1 MAKKNKTADTTQE
14 FPKKW
19 MDKLPDGWAD
29 GANSMK
35 EDELHK
41 VIVECEGNVYTIAQA
56 KGNDE
61 KLQAAKLVSKDL
73 SAPYREAA
81 QAQQAKI
88 QYALWLL
95 EGRGVDLDHT
105 DDNE

>member
-1 MAKKNKTADTTQE
+1 MSKKDKEQ

-19 MDKLPDGWAD
+19 SDKLPDGWMD

-35 EDELHK
+35 EDELNK
-41 VIVECEGNVYTIAQA
+41 VIIEREGNLYTIQQS

-73 SAPYREAA
+73 SLPYREASG
-81 QAQQAKI
+81 AQQAKI
-88 QYALWLL
+88 QYALYLL

-105 DDNE
+105 DSNQ